1 MMKNIK
7 LFENFDSY
15 SKDMADQAL
24 ELFMDDAF
32 PDHTLTNPG
41 DAKPGEYIIDEDTY
55 EDGSPFSF
63 VEIYFT
69 PEEYKAIEQQID
81 EDYEAYLAKLQ
92 EFITSHTI
100 TDIGTAPDY
109 NMISVSVDQE

>member
-1 MMKNIK
+1 MKNIK

-15 SKDMADQAL
+15 PKDLADQAL
-24 ELFMDDAF
+24 EGMMDDAF
-32 PDHTLTNPG
+32 PDYTEAVTG
-41 DAKPGEYIIDEDTY
+41 SAKPGEYVMDEDTHG
-55 EDGSPFSF
+55 DGTPFSF

-69 PEEYKAIEQQID
+69 SEEYKAIEQQID
-81 EDYEAYLAKLQ
+81 EDYEAYLATLQ